1 MPRIDLNLSHLSV
14 WIRYTLTIFRNLEID
29 LKEYQLEIGLQRKSD
44 IYLETVHV
52 LKRLMDA
59 LFCLLFLFALDVV
72 ELGREADGY
81 DPRILIGLVWT
92 VPIHLEDILRR
103 FDKSHISV
111 TNHCVPGVLE
121 VVRVDNQN

>member
-1 MPRIDLNLSHLSV
+1 M
-14 WIRYTLTIFRNLEID
+14 
-29 LKEYQLEIGLQRKSD
+29 KSD

-72 ELGREADGY
+72 ELGRETDGY
-81 DPRILIGLVWT
+81 DPRILISLVWT

>member
-1 MPRIDLNLSHLSV
+1 MSRIDLNLSHLSV

-72 ELGREADGY
+72 ELGRETDGY

-92 VPIHLEDILRR
+92 VPIHLEDILCC

-121 VVRVDNQN
+121 VVRVYN